1 MYFKDIDGVAG
12 GFYITLD
19 RKERM
24 DFTSFIWSDDFGLV
38 APRPGEE
45 SRLFAFIGPFQS
57 MVNEGI

>member
-1 MYFKDIDGVAG
+1 MYLKDIDGISS
-12 GFYITLD
+12 GFYVTLD

-24 DFTSFIWSDDFGLV
+24 DFTSFTWSDDFGLV
-38 APRPGEE
+38 EPRPGEE